1 MTMPGGRL
9 TVYWLSN
16 VELDLTMSLLASAP
30 SDNNGGS
37 VTCEFS

>member
-30 SDNNGGS
+30 SANKGGS
-37 VTCEFS
+37 ATCEFS